1 MFYGPNLV
9 RINTDICPLKMAGV
23 AVISYVLKMKQFAN
37 KKSFQILAIGAI
49 AAISLSACT
58 INNNPAPSNSQSAN
72 GMMGN
77 GMMGNESTLS
87 SADTMFLQMMIPHH
101 KQAVEMSILA
111 QTQTENVDVLALAAR
126 IEAAQQPEIV
136 LMQKLLAD
144 AGMPAMMDHSM
155 GMNGMMSDDEM
166 SSLSTSTGKDF
177 DKLYL
182 AGMIKHHQGALDM
195 TKSIINSENTE
206 VKALAESI
214 VTGQTQEISEMSKLL
229 SAIS

>member
-1 MFYGPNLV
+1 
-9 RINTDICPLKMAGV
+9 MAV
-23 AVISYVLKMKQFAN
+23 AAVISYVLNMKQFAN

-49 AAISLSACT
+49 AAITLSACT
-58 INNNPAPSNSQSAN
+58 TNNNPAPSNSQSAN

-166 SSLSTSTGKDF
+166 SALSTSTGKDF

-195 TKSIINSENTE
+195 TKPIINSENTE

-229 SAIS
+229 AAIS

>member
-1 MFYGPNLV
+1 MNEFASKRTF
-9 RINTDICPLKMAGV
+9 RIV
-23 AVISYVLKMKQFAN
+23 
-37 KKSFQILAIGAI
+37 AIGAI

-72 GMMGN
+72 GTMNN
-77 GMMGNESTLS
+77 GMMGSQSSLS
-87 SADTMFLQMMIPHH
+87 AADTMFLQMMIPHH

-111 QTQTENVDVLALAAR
+111 KTQTMNVDVLALAAR

-166 SSLSTSTGKDF
+166 SALNASTGTDF

-195 TKSIINSENTE
+195 TKPILNSENTE

-214 VTGQTQEISEMSKLL
+214 VTGQTQEIAEMTKLL
-229 SAIS
+229 AAAS

>member
-1 MFYGPNLV
+1 
-9 RINTDICPLKMAGV
+9 
-23 AVISYVLKMKQFAN
+23 
-37 KKSFQILAIGAI
+37 
-49 AAISLSACT
+49 
-58 INNNPAPSNSQSAN
+58 
-72 GMMGN
+72 MGDS
-77 GMMGNESTLS
+77 MLGNESTLS

-111 QTQTENVDVLALAAR
+111 KTQSENADVLALAAR

-144 AGMPAMMDHSM
+144 AGMPAMMDHNM

-166 SSLSTSTGKDF
+166 SALGTSIGKDF

-195 TKSIINSENTE
+195 TEPIINSENTE

-229 SAIS
+229 TAIS